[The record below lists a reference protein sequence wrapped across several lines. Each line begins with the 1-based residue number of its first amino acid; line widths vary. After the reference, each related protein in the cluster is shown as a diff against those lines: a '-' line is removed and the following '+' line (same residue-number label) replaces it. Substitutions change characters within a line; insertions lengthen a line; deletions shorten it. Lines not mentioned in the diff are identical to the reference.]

1 MAAKMIIA
9 VALIVLGIAG
19 LTYGRLSF
27 THTKKVVDLGPVEV
41 TKQERNT
48 LPIPPIAG
56 GLCLVAGVALLVV
69 GGKRSAA

>member
-19 LTYGRLSF
+19 LTYGRLSV

-69 GGKRSAA
+69 GGKHSAA

>member
-27 THTKKVVDLGPVEV
+27 THSKKVVDLGPVEV

>member
-19 LTYGRLSF
+19 LTYGRLSV

>member
-1 MAAKMIIA
+1 MAAKMIVA

-19 LTYGRLSF
+19 LTWTTVVYS
-27 THTKKVVDLGPVEV
+27 HQEVVDLGPVQV

-69 GGKRSAA
+69 GGKHSAA